1 MTAFSISLQVV
12 VLAIVIALCIFF
24 TARVLRKK
32 IRDHWHMANAKM
44 AMMQTGLD
52 MYLKD
57 EQQKTDFER
66 MKDRVAIEQAARKSK
81 NRVEYMCS
89 IFDEIQTLQEGSDSA
104 LKLLNSASV
113 KPGQKEWYILFGVL
127 QSNMD
132 MLGELAGGAK
142 DTLHY
147 GNLSEIDKSDK
158 VDVNALCSDVFDEC
172 MEHLNE
178 GVDTSFETSLPD
190 GYAVLTNA
198 MCLKMILKNLI
209 LSAMEF
215 TQKGSIKLTV
225 VEETKK
231 GRLRFELIDTGRGI
245 PEQVKSD
252 LFYKLPDDKPLH
264 KIIGI
269 RLRNCRILT
278 RLLEGNIYV
287 DSIYADGTMI
297 VFTIKNKQ

>member
-12 VLAIVIALCIFF
+12 VLAIVIALCVFF

-32 IRDHWHMANAKM
+32 IRNHWHMANAKM
-44 AMMQTGLD
+44 AMMQTSLN

-66 MKDRVAIEQAARKSK
+66 MKDRVAIQQAARKSK
-81 NRVEYMCS
+81 NRVEYMNS

-113 KPGQKEWYILFGVL
+113 KPGQKEWYTLIGVL
-127 QSNMD
+127 QSNLD

-142 DTLHY
+142 DTLRY
-147 GNLSEIDKSDK
+147 GDLSEIDKSDK

-172 MEHLNE
+172 MDHLKD

-190 GYAVLTNA
+190 GYTVLTNA

-225 VEETKK
+225 VEEAKK

-297 VFTIKNKQ
+297 AFTIKNKQ

>member
-44 AMMQTGLD
+44 AMMQTDLD

-81 NRVEYMCS
+81 NRIEYMSS
-89 IFDEIQTLQEGSDSA
+89 IFDEIQTLQEGSESA

-113 KPGQKEWYILFGVL
+113 KPGHKEWYTLIGVL
-127 QSNMD
+127 QSNLD
-132 MLGELAGGAK
+132 MLGELAEGAL
-142 DTLHY
+142 DTLRY

-158 VDVNALCSDVFDEC
+158 VDVNLLCSDVFDEF
-172 MEHLNE
+172 MDHLNE

-190 GYAVLTNA
+190 GYTVLTNA

-245 PEQVKSD
+245 PEQVKSN
-252 LFYKLPDDKPLH
+252 LFYKLPDDKTLH

-269 RLRNCRILT
+269 RLRNCRIFT

-287 DSIYADGTMI
+287 DPMYADGTMI

>member
-12 VLAIVIALCIFF
+12 VLAIVIALCVFF

-32 IRDHWHMANAKM
+32 IRNHWHMANAKM
-44 AMMQTGLD
+44 AMMQTSLN

-66 MKDRVAIEQAARKSK
+66 MKDRVAIQQAARKSK
-81 NRVEYMCS
+81 NRVEYMNS

-113 KPGQKEWYILFGVL
+113 KPGQKEWYTLIGVL
-127 QSNMD
+127 QSNLD

-142 DTLHY
+142 DTLRY
-147 GNLSEIDKSDK
+147 GDLSEIDKSDK

-172 MEHLNE
+172 MDHLKD

-190 GYAVLTNA
+190 GYTVLTNA

-225 VEETKK
+225 VEEAKK

-269 RLRNCRILT
+269 RLRNCRIFT

-287 DSIYADGTMI
+287 DPMYADGTMI

>member
-66 MKDRVAIEQAARKSK
+66 MKDRVAIQQAARKSK
-81 NRVEYMCS
+81 NRIEYMCS

-113 KPGQKEWYILFGVL
+113 KPGQKEWYTLIGVL
-127 QSNMD
+127 QSNLD

-142 DTLHY
+142 DTLRY
-147 GNLSEIDKSDK
+147 GDLSEIDKSDK

-172 MEHLNE
+172 MAHVKE

-190 GYAVLTNA
+190 GYTVLTNA

-215 TQKGSIKLTV
+215 THKGSIKLTV
-225 VEETKK
+225 VEEAKK

-269 RLRNCRILT
+269 RLRNCRIFT

-287 DSIYADGTMI
+287 DPMYADGTMI
-297 VFTIKNKQ
+297 AFTIKNKQ